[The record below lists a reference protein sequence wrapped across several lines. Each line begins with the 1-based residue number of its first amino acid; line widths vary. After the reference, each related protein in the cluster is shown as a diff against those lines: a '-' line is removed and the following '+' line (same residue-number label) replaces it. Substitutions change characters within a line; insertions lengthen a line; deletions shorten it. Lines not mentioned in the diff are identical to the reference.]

1 MKTILFKSSFA
12 FAFLALLSL
21 PLSAQKKLA
30 SPRDSVR
37 GAIGKAS
44 IYINYGS
51 PSVKGRVIWGDLV
64 PYGKV
69 WRAGA
74 NEATTFSSD
83 KDIQVEGKTLKA
95 GTYGFF
101 VVPEKDKWTVIFNK
115 VSKQW
120 GAYEYNDKEDVLRVT
135 VTPVESKEMTE
146 RLVYKIQ
153 PTGIALHWEKLV
165 VPILIK

>member
-1 MKTILFKSSFA
+1 MKTILFKSSLA
-12 FAFLALLSL
+12 LAFLAFLNLQAV
-21 PLSAQKKLA
+21 AQKKIA

-37 GAIGKAS
+37 GTIGKAS
-44 IYINYGS
+44 VYINYGS

-74 NEATTFSSD
+74 NEATTFSTD
-83 KDIQVEGKTLKA
+83 KDILVEGKTLKA

-101 VVPEKDKWTVIFNK
+101 VIPEKDKWTIIFNK
-115 VSKQW
+115 VAKQW
-120 GAYEYNDKEDVLRVT
+120 GAYEYSEKEDMLRVN
-135 VTPVESKEMTE
+135 VTPMETKEMSE

-153 PTGIALHWEKLV
+153 PAGVSLQWEKLI
-165 VPILIK
+165 VPVSIK